1 MRRTGNI
8 AIIEQMVADGA
19 KYLFGN
25 PGTVEEGFLDA
36 MRCVPGIEYV
46 LGLQETVSVAMAD
59 GYARATRRPAF
70 VQLHSGVGLGNGIG
84 MLYQAKRGNT
94 PLVVL
99 AGEAGLAY
107 DAMDAQ
113 MACDLVS
120 MARPV
125 TKWATRVV
133 DPGSVLRVLRRA
145 VKIAST
151 PPMGPVFVA
160 LPMDVLDAPNHE
172 SVIPTPRLET
182 RVAPRP
188 EEVRLLAQL
197 LVGAERPLLIIG
209 DGVAASDA
217 QVELTRVAELLGAEV
232 WGANSSEVNMDATH
246 PLFHGQL
253 GHMFGRDSTAVVSQA
268 DAVLITGTYVFP
280 EVFPALSGVFRPG
293 ARVAHIDLDAYE
305 IAKNFP
311 VDLGLV
317 ADPKRTLGALAE
329 MLAGLM
335 TPAQREA
342 SARRLRNAEER
353 QLLRRNLSTR
363 VETCSGDGGTDVPS
377 LFLRELARRVG
388 DDAIIF
394 DEALTTS
401 PLVNRFL
408 PARKPG
414 HFFQTRGGSLG
425 VGIPGALGVKLAHP
439 EKTVIGF
446 TGDGA
451 SMYTIQALWTAVRH
465 GIGAKFVVCNNGG
478 YKLLDV
484 NIQEYWR
491 ERGIPEHAF
500 PGSFSLSYPPLRF
513 VDIARSLGVPAVR
526 VGTPESIGPALEQA
540 LSTPGPFLIDWMLPR
555 SCPGPGVDVRCGQ

>member
-1 MRRTGNI
+1 MRRTGNV
-8 AIIEQMVADGA
+8 AILEQMVADGA

-36 MRCVPGIEYV
+36 MRYVPGLEYV

-84 MLYQAKRGNT
+84 MLYQAKRGNS

-99 AGEAGLAY
+99 SGEAGIAY
-107 DAMDAQ
+107 DAMDGQ

-172 SVIPTPRLET
+172 SVIPTPRLDT

-188 EEVRLLAQL
+188 EEVRVLAQML
-197 LVGAERPLLIIG
+197 AAAERPLLIVG
-209 DGVAASDA
+209 DGVTTSDA

-232 WGANSSEVNMDATH
+232 WGANSSEVNMDASH
-246 PLFHGQL
+246 PLFNGLL
-253 GHMFGRDSTAVVSQA
+253 GHMFGKDSTAVVSQA
-268 DAVLITGTYVFP
+268 DAVLIVGTYVFP

-311 VDLGLV
+311 VDMGLV

-329 MLAGLM
+329 VLSGLM
-335 TPAQREA
+335 TPVQRDA
-342 SARRLRNAEER
+342 AARRLRGAEVR
-353 QLLRRNLSTR
+353 QRLRSDLAAQVGTG
-363 VETCSGDGGTDVPS
+363 SGSKGTDVPA
-377 LFLRELARRVG
+377 LFMRELARRVG

-414 HFFQTRGGSLG
+414 HFFQSRGGSLG

-439 EKTVIGF
+439 DKTVIAF

-478 YKLLDV
+478 YRLLDV

-513 VDIARSLGVPAVR
+513 VDIARSLGVPAAR

-540 LSTPGPFLIDWMLPR
+540 LSTPGPYLIDWMLPR
-555 SCPGPGVDVRCGQ
+555 NFPGAGADVRCGQ